1 MKICKKYQIKIKSK
15 KFKNTSSKHLKF
27 NFKKKKF
34 ITKQIEP
41 NEKKFL
47 NLFNYYKREIKIFHI
62 EKDSSKNKIN
72 NKILLN
78 PNLVVKKE
86 RIKSIKK
93 TSIWNVSKKSIKNII
108 KTNSDSNLN
117 NINFINSNNN
127 SAFSR
132 RKFESFD
139 KEKNDTKFINSTYI
153 LDLFIFKP
161 NKVLNSLENPNKN
174 SNLLI
179 FPNFTNRN
187 KKLIAE
193 ENKIH
198 SIPDKNTL
206 FEIIKLN
213 ENENNLNLNNNISF
227 NDFAKV
233 IFSELIKTIIFNE
246 KIITLLKTN
255 NYSSLDIN
263 QYFLRNL
270 FFSQNYTLPNN

>member
-1 MKICKKYQIKIKSK
+1 M
-15 KFKNTSSKHLKF
+15 
-27 NFKKKKF
+27 
-34 ITKQIEP
+34 
-41 NEKKFL
+41 